1 MNLSTEGPD
10 ARHHHDGTTGPD
22 RARAVV
28 ARVAL
33 LVLAVAALYQ
43 GVWAQVAPRSF
54 FENFP
59 GGMGWI
65 ATEGPFNEHL
75 VRDIGGL
82 VNGLA
87 VVAIVAAWTLSR
99 PLVLATAL
107 GWLVYGVPHLA
118 FHLAHPVEGAS
129 AQAVNVVVLTSEIV
143 LPLLALL
150 VVWQRREPRSIVS
163 SHRDHAGASPTR

>member
-1 MNLSTEGPD
+1 MSPSTEGPN
-10 ARHHHDGTTGPD
+10 ARHHHDVAAGPD
-22 RARAVV
+22 HARAVV

-33 LVLAVAALYQ
+33 LVLATAALYQ
-43 GVWAQVAPRSF
+43 GVWAQIAPHSF
-54 FENFP
+54 YEDFP

-82 VNGLA
+82 VNGMA

-99 PLVLATAL
+99 PVLLATAL
-107 GWLVYGVPHLA
+107 GWLVYGVPHLG
-118 FHLAHPVEGAS
+118 FHLAHPVDGTS

-150 VVWQRREPRSIVS
+150 VASQRREPRAILSR
-163 SHRDHAGASPTR
+163 HRDHAGVAGTR